1 MRRPAL
7 AALLLLAAC
16 PGPRRELGRAV
27 REYDDEL
34 VRAYGTSDPSRL
46 AGVAGRK
53 EADRVRVLIDLKTA
67 ARLVLESKLESLE
80 VTSATA
86 TGDQGVVETR
96 ERWRYHDRPLQP
108 GAAPGPE
115 VVAAMAMR
123 YHLAREDG
131 RWKVASVSTISNEIL
146 EPKGAPPGGGH
157 GQGPAHGAGHEPP
170 AAPVPAPAKK

>member
-1 MRRPAL
+1 MRRLAP

-16 PGPRRELGRAV
+16 PGPARELSRAV

-46 AGVAGRK
+46 YGVADRK

-67 ARLVLESKLESLE
+67 SKLVLESTLESLE

-86 TGDQGVVETR
+86 TGGQGVVETR

-115 VVAAMAMR
+115 IVAAMAMR
-123 YHLAREDG
+123 YQLARQDG
-131 RWKVASVSTISNEIL
+131 RWKVVSVSTISNEIL
-146 EPKGAPPGGGH
+146 EPKGPRPSGH
-157 GQGPAHGAGHEPP
+157 GQGPAHGAGATGPP
-170 AAPVPAPAKK
+170 AAGRR

>member
-1 MRRPAL
+1 MRRAAL

-67 ARLVLESKLESLE
+67 SKLVLESKIESLE

-86 TGDQGVVETR
+86 TGGQGVVETR